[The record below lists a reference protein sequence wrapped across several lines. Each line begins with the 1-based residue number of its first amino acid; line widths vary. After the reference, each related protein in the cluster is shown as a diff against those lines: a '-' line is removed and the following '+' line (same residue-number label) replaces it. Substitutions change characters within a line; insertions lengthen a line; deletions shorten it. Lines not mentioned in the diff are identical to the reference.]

1 MEDIKGARRP
11 ESHPPCVDD
20 AQMKT
25 PTRNVMHI
33 HGAQVSDEM
42 VPKFGM
48 EFESYDMAYAFYN
61 KYAEHAGFDVR
72 KSRSRSA
79 HREICCSR
87 EGKNKYR
94 GDETKRERRRG
105 SARIGCRAYVR
116 VRNVMR
122 EGEVVSVVFDD
133 VVVEHNHPL
142 TPSPSAMK
150 HMRSYK
156 QRDDTLME
164 FVDTM
169 QQCRV
174 PQSSIMGVLSEMHG
188 DRESIPF
195 TNRDLEN
202 R

>member
-1 MEDIKGARRP
+1 
-11 ESHPPCVDD
+11 
-20 AQMKT
+20 
-25 PTRNVMHI
+25 
-33 HGAQVSDEM
+33 M

-48 EFESYDMAYAFYN
+48 EFKSYEMAYAFYN
-61 KYAEHAGFDVR
+61 KYTEHVGFDVR
-72 KSRSRSA
+72 KSRSRA
-79 HREICCSR
+79 AYREICCSR

-116 VRNVMR
+116 VRTVVR

-142 TPSPSAMK
+142 TRSPSAVK
-150 HMRSYK
+150 HMRSHK

-174 PQSSIMGVLSEMHG
+174 PQSSVMGVLSDMHG
-188 DRESIPF
+188 DCETIPF
-195 TNRDLEN
+195 TTRDLEN